1 MQKLSLASDVIIVFS
16 NIGLHIAILFS
27 SIFALI
33 SIFIGIYA
41 LIAHYIDKAVISG
54 WTTTMLFLSVGFT
67 GIFVTLSIIA
77 KYISTILLEQRHSN
91 LYTPESLERLNK

>member
-1 MQKLSLASDVIIVFS
+1 
-16 NIGLHIAILFS
+16 
-27 SIFALI
+27 
-33 SIFIGIYA
+33 
-41 LIAHYIDKAVISG
+41 
-54 WTTTMLFLSVGFT
+54 MLFLSVGFT